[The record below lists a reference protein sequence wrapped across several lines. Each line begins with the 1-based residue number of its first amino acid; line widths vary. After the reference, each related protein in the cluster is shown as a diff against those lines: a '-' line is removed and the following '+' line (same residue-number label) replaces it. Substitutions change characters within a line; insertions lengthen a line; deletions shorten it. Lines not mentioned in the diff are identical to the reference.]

1 MSMRDYD
8 FMLTEDQRELRD
20 LVSEFAQK
28 EVKPVCRE
36 AEKTAAVPEELVK
49 KAQEMGLHLVTL
61 PEEYGGLGLDC
72 MSYAVVREELARG
85 DSGFASRVFGFG
97 FEPLKLAGTEE
108 QKRWAA
114 DVMVQGG
121 VIAFGLT
128 ESTGSDAGAMK
139 TTARKVGGDYV
150 INGGKTFITN
160 GDCADIITIFA
171 VTDKDKGVKGGIT
184 AFLLPRDTP
193 GFSVGA
199 HEDKLG
205 IRCVHTNSL
214 FFEEMVL
221 PGKYRLGE
229 EGQGYKIALNI
240 LDNSRPCTAASAVG
254 VAQAALDEA
263 VAYAKERVVF
273 GKAIW
278 KHEGIGFLLADME
291 MRTQAAR
298 QMVWGACKCADAG
311 IVNKKLVCAAKCTAG
326 DAAMYVAQNA
336 VQVLG
341 GNGYS
346 REYPVEK
353 LFRDAKIYQIFE
365 GTNQIQ
371 RMIISGQ
378 LCR

>member
-36 AEKTAAVPEELVK
+36 AEKTATVPEELVK
-49 KAQEMGLHLVTL
+49 KAQEIGLHLVTL

-108 QKRWAA
+108 QKKWAA
-114 DVMVQGG
+114 DVMLQGG

-128 ESTGSDAGAMK
+128 EATGSDAGAMK
-139 TTARKVGGDYV
+139 TTARKVGDEYV

-171 VTDKDKGVKGGIT
+171 VTDKEKGVKGGIT
-184 AFLLPRDTP
+184 AFLLPKDTP

-199 HEDKLG
+199 HEDKMG

-214 FFEEMVL
+214 FFEDMVL
-221 PGKYRLGE
+221 PSKYRLGE
-229 EGQGYKIALNI
+229 EGQGYQIAMKI

-273 GKAIW
+273 GKPIW

-326 DAAMYVAQNA
+326 DTAMYVAQNA

-353 LFRDAKIYQIFE
+353 LMRDAKIYQIFE

-378 LCR
+378 LCH

>member
-139 TTARKVGGDYV
+139 TTA
-150 INGGKTFITN
+150 
-160 GDCADIITIFA
+160 
-171 VTDKDKGVKGGIT
+171 
-184 AFLLPRDTP
+184 
-193 GFSVGA
+193 
-199 HEDKLG
+199 
-205 IRCVHTNSL
+205 
-214 FFEEMVL
+214 
-221 PGKYRLGE
+221 
-229 EGQGYKIALNI
+229 
-240 LDNSRPCTAASAVG
+240 
-254 VAQAALDEA
+254 
-263 VAYAKERVVF
+263 
-273 GKAIW
+273 
-278 KHEGIGFLLADME
+278 
-291 MRTQAAR
+291 
-298 QMVWGACKCADAG
+298 
-311 IVNKKLVCAAKCTAG
+311 
-326 DAAMYVAQNA
+326 
-336 VQVLG
+336 
-341 GNGYS
+341 
-346 REYPVEK
+346 
-353 LFRDAKIYQIFE
+353 
-365 GTNQIQ
+365 
-371 RMIISGQ
+371 
-378 LCR
+378 

>member
-214 FFEEMVL
+214 LFEEMVL
-221 PGKYRLGE
+221 PGQYRLGE
-229 EGQGYKIALNI
+229 EGQGYKIAMNI

-365 GTNQIQ
+365 GTNKIQ